1 MSGMGFNRN
10 GLSNLF
16 AYLFGSGVDGNVTIS
31 ANTDLTST
39 LNGDIVYRNYMNLTI
54 NSGCTLSV
62 SNMCRGLWIR
72 VRGTLTLN
80 GTISMSNK
88 GCYIAGGGS
97 DLYLCYSDIKV
108 PAVGAAGAPRRTP
121 NSTEGVYGG
130 DGYNGSN
137 GTDGQ
142 CGGGGGGGAAY
153 TNSSFHSG
161 AGAAGGV
168 FGGGTGGSGSI
179 GGCIGGYL
187 YVSGEDGQAY
197 GLRGGNGASGSISGY
212 SVRSGGGAGGVTG
225 GTSGGSSTA
234 GGVGSGGILIVM
246 ANHIV
251 GSGSLLAQG
260 ASGGHGS
267 RVGSDVNN
275 IYGASG
281 GGSGGGSITLF
292 YYTIS
297 GTPTLNA
304 PGGAGGA
311 GGAGNAYS
319 AGGNGGAGSC
329 RDYSLAELLS
339 HTRV

>member
-1 MSGMGFNRN
+1 MTVISRPRNRYGF
-10 GLSNLF
+10 
-16 AYLFGSGVDGNVTIS
+16 LFGTGADGDVTIS
-31 ANTDLTST
+31 ANTNLTST
-39 LNGDIVYRNYMNLTI
+39 LNGGIVYKNYMNLTI

-62 SNMCRGLWIR
+62 SNMCKGLWIR

-80 GTISMSNK
+80 GAISMSNK

-108 PAVGAAGAPRRTP
+108 PKVGAAGAPRRTP

-130 DGYNGSN
+130 NGYNGSN

-153 TNSSFHSG
+153 TSSSFYSG

-168 FGGGTGGSGSI
+168 FGGGTGGTGSI

-251 GSGSLLAQG
+251 GSGQLLAKG
-260 ASGGHGS
+260 ANGGNGS
-267 RVGSDVNN
+267 RVVMVAISSLRECRVAVPVVEVSH
-275 IYGASG
+275 YF
-281 GGSGGGSITLF
+281 ITPCLERLRS
-292 YYTIS
+292 TRLAALAVLVIMLILVV
-297 GTPTLNA
+297 PVVQEAAVIIRWL
-304 PGGAGGA
+304 
-311 GGAGNAYS
+311 
-319 AGGNGGAGSC
+319 SC
-329 RDYSLAELLS
+329 
-339 HTRV
+339 